1 VLIKQLSFRQRLFI
15 TAFVVLVAFLGLSAI
30 SLNNAFDTSADKAQQ
45 QRLQNYVYSILSA
58 VEFKNNGLVAM
69 PETLAE
75 PEFGIPN
82 SGLYAQ
88 ISSGKRIIWQ
98 STSAL
103 GRSLGLPERADSP
116 LNERISIISIENE
129 GEFITLTYD
138 IIWENDFGQQFN
150 YTINIAEALSSIEQ
164 EKAGFQRSLWYWLGG
179 TGLMLLIAQAFILR
193 WSLRPL
199 EKVTNDLNAIKT
211 GGKERLSDN
220 YPIEL
225 NQLTENI
232 NTLLDHEKS
241 RRERY
246 KNSLADLAHS
256 LKTPLAVLRGEFD
269 GETKASDIRI
279 TAHEQLN
286 RISDL
291 VDYQLQRASTEGQSS
306 LQAPVSL
313 GQVINKIL
321 HSLDKVYREKKI
333 HHQFEMEQDIFV
345 HADEGDMYELLGNLL
360 DNAYKYCTNRVH
372 ILVYWHNNTL
382 EIIVD
387 DNGNGGPQHEQDTII
402 KRGKRID
409 SEVDGHGLG
418 LAIASDIVAAY
429 QGALQLKNS
438 PLGGA
443 RFVIQLPKT

>member
-1 VLIKQLSFRQRLFI
+1 VHIKQISLRKRLFI
-15 TAFVVLVAFLGLSAI
+15 AAFVVLAAFLGLSAI
-30 SLNNAFDTSADKAQQ
+30 SLNNAFDTSADNAQHK
-45 QRLQNYVYSILSA
+45 RLQNYVYSILSA
-58 VEFKNNGLVAM
+58 VEFHNNGSVTM
-69 PETLAE
+69 PEKLAE
-75 PEFGIPN
+75 PEFEIPN

-88 ISSGKRIIWQ
+88 ISTGKHIIWQ

-103 GRSLGLPERADSP
+103 GRSLGLPEHPHSP
-116 LNERISIISIENE
+116 DNERISIVSIENE

-138 IIWENDFGQQFN
+138 IIWENDFGEHFN

-179 TGLMLLIAQAFILR
+179 TGLILLIAQAFMLR

-211 GGKERLSDN
+211 GSKERLSDN
-220 YPIEL
+220 YPVEV

-232 NTLLDHEKS
+232 NTLLDHEKL

-256 LKTPLAVLRGEFD
+256 LKTPLAVLRSEFD
-269 GETKASDIRI
+269 DNSQHAHLHTTI
-279 TAHEQLN
+279 HEQIN

-313 GQVINKIL
+313 GHVINKIL
-321 HSLDKVYREKKI
+321 HSLDKVYLAKNI
-333 HHQFEMEQDIFV
+333 QHQFEMEQDIFV

-360 DNAYKYCTNRVH
+360 DNAYKYCTNRVA
-372 ILVYWHNNTL
+372 ILVRWQENFL
-382 EIIVD
+382 EIIID
-387 DNGNGGPQHEQDTII
+387 DNGKGVPLQDRDLII

-409 SEVDGHGLG
+409 TEVDGHGLG
-418 LAIASDIVAAY
+418 LAIASDIVEAY
-429 QGALQLKNS
+429 QGSLQLHTS

-443 RFVIQLPKT
+443 RFTIQLPKT